1 MRLFIKI
8 FLWFLIAIAI
18 TIGMILFVT
27 RTFQTDPMSNRMLRS
42 LRNQMTVFSGTATQI
57 ANAEGEVGLRAFL
70 TRIRDVDPPR
80 KVDLLDASG
89 NFWFGSGE
97 QMVDTSAIATNAFGS
112 GQVEIVSGEEFA
124 LGAAPVDFPDG
135 RRYMLVIQWDRQ
147 SPPPLFYGST
157 PGYVRLAGLLLTAL
171 IACTLLALYLSSPI
185 RKLREATNKFAAGE
199 LSTRVAGRVGRRRDE
214 IADLAKDF
222 DDMAERIEGL
232 VKNQQRLN
240 RDISHELRSPLA
252 RLNVA
257 LEIAKQRSNPETLP
271 IIARMENESTR
282 LNDMIS
288 RILTLAKLESGSV
301 DYEKTPIDL
310 DDLVTDVADDAKFE
324 AAASGRFVTMSAVDR
339 CKVNGNEML
348 LRSAIENVL
357 RNAVK
362 YTPEGTAVDIRL
374 EAMNGSATVKIS
386 DHGGGV
392 PESELDNLFTPFYRV
407 GDARERKTGGIGL
420 GLAIARRAVEAHRGK
435 IAAINSNGGLEVS
448 IKLDTY
454 KPANKTIS

>member
-8 FLWFLIAIAI
+8 FLWFLIAIAV

-27 RTFQTDPMSNRMLRS
+27 RTFQTDPMSSRMLRS
-42 LRNQMTVFSGTATQI
+42 LKNQMTVFSGTATQI
-57 ANAEGEVGLRAFL
+57 AAAEGEMGLRQFL
-70 TRIRDVDPPR
+70 TRVRDVDPPR

-89 NFWFGSGE
+89 NSWFGNSE
-97 QMVDTSAIATNAFGS
+97 QMVDISTISTRAFS
-112 GQVEIVSGEEFA
+112 TGQVEIDPGEEFA

-135 RRYMLVIQWDRQ
+135 RRFMLVIQWDRQ
-147 SPPPLFYGST
+147 SPQPLFYGST
-157 PGYVRLAGLLLTAL
+157 PGYVRLAGLLITAL

-185 RKLREATNKFAAGE
+185 RKLREATNKFASGE
-199 LSTRVAGRVGRRRDE
+199 LSTRVADRVGRRRDE

-271 IIARMENESTR
+271 IIARMETESTR

-374 EAMNGSATVKIS
+374 EAVNGSATVKIS

-420 GLAIARRAVEAHRGK
+420 GLAIARRAVEAHRGQ

-454 KPANKTIS
+454 KPVNKTVS